1 LGTGLDHSDDGDGD
15 GLLDVFEG
23 EGCCGVAGDDEEVR
37 ALLLEELCA
46 GDGVAGDGFSGF

>member
-1 LGTGLDHSDDGDGD
+1 LDHSDDGDGD